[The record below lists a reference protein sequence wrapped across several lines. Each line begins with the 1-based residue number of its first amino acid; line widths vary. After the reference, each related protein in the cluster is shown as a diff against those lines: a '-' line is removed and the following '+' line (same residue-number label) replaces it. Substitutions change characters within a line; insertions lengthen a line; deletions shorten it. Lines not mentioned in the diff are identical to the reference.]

1 MYSTIFPLSD
11 ILQLDID
18 IYTDGLENFELK
30 GSRNWTLPIL
40 QNDFKFKIK
49 IEVSNVGENYAGVL
63 LSVSKDFWIYAYFDN
78 SVDVKGKITV
88 LYLDINA
95 VKPKE
100 LIQQVLYKD
109 LEATIDYLNPLVK
122 AEYSKQSDAIEWNE
136 LKILETL

>member
-11 ILQLDID
+11 VLQLDID

-49 IEVSNVGENYAGVL
+49 IETSNVGENYAGVL
-63 LSVSKDFWIYAYFDN
+63 LSISKDFWIYAYFDN
-78 SVDVKGKITV
+78 SIDVKGTITV
-88 LYLDINA
+88 LYLDIKGI
-95 VKPKE
+95 KPKE

-109 LEATIDYLNPLVK
+109 LDSAIDYLNPLIK
-122 AEYSKQSDAIEWNE
+122 AEYSKSVDSILWNE
-136 LKILETL
+136 IKISETL